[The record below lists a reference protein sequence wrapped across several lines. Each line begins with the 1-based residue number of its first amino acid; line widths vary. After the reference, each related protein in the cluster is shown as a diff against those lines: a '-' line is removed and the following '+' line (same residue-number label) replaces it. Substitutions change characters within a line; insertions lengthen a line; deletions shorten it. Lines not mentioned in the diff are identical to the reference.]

1 MSRLRT
7 LTAMSCLALGAAY
20 TVALAVMIV
29 AGSIWLVVDNVEF
42 TPMP

>member
-1 MSRLRT
+1 MA
-7 LTAMSCLALGAAY
+7 AMSCLALGAVY
-20 TVALAVMIV
+20 TVVLAVTIL